1 MKKVKIA
8 INGFGRIG
16 RAAFKIA
23 LEKNN
28 VEVVA
33 INDLTNIDSLAYL
46 LRHDS
51 VYGNYSKKVSFDN
64 NHIIVNNKKYPVYA
78 ISDPAKLPWKKHK
91 VDVVLECTGVF
102 VKAGSE
108 KHLAAGAKQVII
120 SAPAKNKETQT
131 FVYGGNMQDFK
142 KGKNTKIISNAS
154 CTTNCITPVMS
165 ILDKAFGVER
175 ALLTTIHAY
184 TASQGIVDGPSKKPE
199 RGRAG
204 AVNVVPT
211 TTGAALATGKVLP
224 QLNEKFD
231 GLAIRVPVPCGSI
244 SDITVLLRKDVTVD
258 QINNALKRES
268 KKPMY
273 KKVLKVTDEIL
284 VSSDIVGDSHSAIV
298 QTNMTKVVGGD
309 LIKILAWYDNE
320 WGYSTRLVEQAV
332 LLGKM

>member
-16 RAAFKIA
+16 RAVFKIA
-23 LEKNN
+23 LDNKD

-46 LRHDS
+46 LQHDS
-51 VYGNYSKKVSFDN
+51 VYGNYPKKVSFDEN
-64 NHIIVNNKKYPVYA
+64 NIIVNNKKYPVSA
-78 ISDPAKLPWKKHK
+78 VSDPVKLPWKKYK

-102 VKAGSE
+102 VKQGSE
-108 KHLAAGAKQVII
+108 KHLTAGAKQVII
-120 SAPAKNKETQT
+120 SAPAKNEQTQT
-131 FVYGGNMQDFK
+131 FVYGGNMQDFEKSK
-142 KGKNTKIISNAS
+142 KTKVISNAS

-184 TASQGIVDGPSKKPE
+184 TSSQGIVDGPSKKPE

-211 TTGAALATGKVLP
+211 TTGAALATSKVLP
-224 QLNEKFD
+224 QLAGKFD

-244 SDITVLLRKDVTVD
+244 SDVTVLLRKDVTVD
-258 QINNALKRES
+258 QINNLLKRES

-284 VSSDIVGDSHSAIV
+284 VSADIVGDPHSAIV

-320 WGYSTRLVEQAV
+320 WGYSTRLIEQAV
-332 LLGKM
+332 ATIRE